1 MANDDVMFLIFFV
14 NFPFLVSWNYFEFLL
29 KKVLNIPLSTLHCG
43 LQIIVTCSD
52 LLVIKS
58 RVRFLSSA
66 QVARY
71 VKFQMMKLC
80 VGLHAS
86 KFCYL

>member
-1 MANDDVMFLIFFV
+1 M
-14 NFPFLVSWNYFEFLL
+14 
-29 KKVLNIPLSTLHCG
+29 
-43 LQIIVTCSD
+43 TCSD

-71 VKFQMMKLC
+71 VKFQMMKVLC
-80 VGLHAS
+80 WPPCFKILLPIIVFIGNNNSNIIIMDGTIVGS
-86 KFCYL
+86 ED